1 MKKNIRFSN
10 RNIYYLFNKVDKKYN
25 VELTYSF
32 VNDYQLFNNS
42 IKIYTETND
51 EISSVDIRKL
61 NIYSLN
67 KKALKQ
73 ISNFSDIDPKNFIKK
88 TGNTKFNMF
97 DTRKIINK
105 IKKRNTKDR
114 TEFMCLYAYIYNY
127 YINTNHNN
135 YSLYLSEK
143 LNYSENYIKNLSKE
157 LFLEKY
163 LIKNT
168 KGVPG
173 GIYSKKTI
181 TKLNSQQFQQY
192 L

>member
-10 RNIYYLFNKVDKKYN
+10 KNIYYLFNKVDKKYN

-88 TGNTKFNMF
+88 TGNSKFNMF

-105 IKKRNTKDR
+105 IKKRNSKDR

-135 YSLYLSEK
+135 YSLYLSNK

-173 GIYSKKTI
+173 GIFSKKTI

>member
-10 RNIYYLFNKVDKKYN
+10 KNIYYLFNKVEKKYN

-73 ISNFSDIDPKNFIKK
+73 ISNYSDIDPKNFIKK
-88 TGNTKFNMF
+88 TGNSNFNMF

-105 IKKRNTKDR
+105 IKKRNSKDR
-114 TEFMCLYAYIYNY
+114 TEFMCLYAYIYN
-127 YINTNHNN
+127 
-135 YSLYLSEK
+135 
-143 LNYSENYIKNLSKE
+143 
-157 LFLEKY
+157 
-163 LIKNT
+163 
-168 KGVPG
+168 
-173 GIYSKKTI
+173 
-181 TKLNSQQFQQY
+181 
-192 L
+192 